1 MTYAEREKIFSKEV
15 LTIEDFMLLYELG
28 YQKAS
33 ELLKDMRR
41 SIKLKNGLRVDI
53 QGRLHTQDYLD
64 YLNIP
69 SFERYV
75 KGEI

>member
-15 LTIEDFMLLYELG
+15 LTIEDFMLLYDLG
-28 YQKAS
+28 YDKSS
-33 ELLKDMRR
+33 ELMRDMRR

-64 YLNIP
+64 YLKIP
-69 SFERYV
+69 SFERYI
-75 KGEI
+75 KGEV

>member
-15 LTIEDFMLLYELG
+15 LTIEDFMILYELG

-33 ELLKDMRR
+33 ELMRDMRR

-64 YLNIP
+64 YLKIP
-69 SFERYV
+69 SFERYI
-75 KGEI
+75 KGDI